1 MIGNL
6 LGIHAQ
12 ALGVIGIETVNL
24 AALLQSLLSRLLT
37 GGKNASPCVT
47 VVLHILHRDRGI
59 GHFRH
64 FLDLKVEKAERVIVK
79 AVVDIIKDEL
89 AALIDDDASRFI
101 TVGVMLHQVKAVTAD
116 FVLVNGVPRPDV
128 TGNRQTGGV
137 GIHLKVLLLGS
148 FLLLLLLRNHRDCNN
163 LIAQLNKLF
172 RHFEEVRELLHLLY
186 GQRTEAVIR
195 QANYHECSGNNVVD
209 VTVLIPQSAVQG
221 QTFQLAFLI
230 AD

>member
-6 LGIHAQ
+6 LCIHAQ
-12 ALGVIGIETVNL
+12 ALGVIRIEPVHL
-24 AALLQSLLSRLLT
+24 AALLQSLLSRFLSS
-37 GGKNASPCVT
+37 GKNASPCVA
-47 VVLHILHRDRGI
+47 VVLHILNGERRI

-64 FLDLKVEKAERVIVK
+64 FLDLKVEKAECVIVK

-89 AALIDDDASRFI
+89 ATLIDNDTGSFI
-101 TVGVMLHQVKAVTAD
+101 AVGVMLHQIKTVTAD

-137 GIHLKVLLLGS
+137 GVHLKVLLLDA
-148 FLLLLLLRNHRDCNN
+148 LLLLLFLRDHGDRHN
-163 LIAQLNKLF
+163 LIAQLDKLL
-172 RHFEEVRELLHLLY
+172 RNFEEVRELLHLLY
-186 GQRTEAVIR
+186 GQRAEAVIR

-209 VTVLIPQSAVQG
+209 VTVLITQSAVQG
-221 QTFQLAFLI
+221 QTFQLTFLV

>member
-12 ALGVIGIETVNL
+12 ALCVIGIKTVNL

-37 GGKNASPCVT
+37 GGKNASPCVA
-47 VVLHILHRDRGI
+47 VVLHILNGERGI

-64 FLDLKVEKAERVIVK
+64 FLDFKVKKAECVIVK

-89 AALIDDDASRFI
+89 TALIDDDASSFI
-101 TVGVMLHQVKAVTAD
+101 AVGVMLHQIKAVTAD
-116 FVLVNGVPRPDV
+116 FVLVNGVPRPDM

-137 GIHLKVLLLGS
+137 GIHLKVLLLDS
-148 FLLLLLLRNHRDCNN
+148 FLLLLFLRDHGDRNN
-163 LIAQLNKLF
+163 LIAQLNKLL
-172 RHFEEVRELLHLLY
+172 RHLEVVRELLHLLY

-195 QANYHECSGNNVVD
+195 QTDYHKCSGNNIVD
-209 VTVLIPQSAVQG
+209 VAVLIAQSAVQG
-221 QTFQLAFLI
+221 QSFQLAFLV